1 MPLGRILP
9 EVLRAQLPHPCQH
22 ETIDQLL
29 PGGSRLCSWKR
40 QKCPLLATGWLPAPQ
55 SNNQDL
61 RDEKPSSA
69 FAPNS
74 SRPPQSHPLPTLCSP
89 KCTSLL
95 LEPSSSNLQISSSST
110 GSSTP
115 NLYPIHTPIIFKTQ
129 VSVTSSKK
137 PPLTSSRGTG
147 LTCLLPLPSLRGHP
161 SQLLPHCAVLICPSA
176 SPCRRLHSLGLG
188 TVALMSSA
196 PNAELCRAEAHMENV
211 R

>member
-1 MPLGRILP
+1 MSGSHSPLGRILP

-61 RDEKPSSA
+61 RDKKPSSA
-69 FAPNS
+69 LAPNS
-74 SRPPQSHPLPTLCSP
+74 SRAPQSHPSPTLCSP
-89 KCTSLL
+89 KCTSPL

-137 PPLTSSRGTG
+137 PP
-147 LTCLLPLPSLRGHP
+147 
-161 SQLLPHCAVLICPSA
+161 
-176 SPCRRLHSLGLG
+176 
-188 TVALMSSA
+188 
-196 PNAELCRAEAHMENV
+196 
-211 R
+211 